1 MNEYIIKVE
10 NLSKVYKLYDKPID
24 RLKESLSIKK
34 KIYHKNHYALNN
46 VSFEIKK
53 GETIGIIGVNGSG
66 KSTLLKILTG
76 VLNQTNGSV
85 EVEGKIA
92 ALLELGA
99 GFNPEYSGMENIY
112 LNGTMMGFSKEQMSK
127 RIKDI
132 ISFADIGEFI
142 NQPVK
147 TYSSGMFARL
157 AFAVAINVEPDI
169 LIIDEALSVGD
180 VFFQLKCF
188 KKFED
193 FRKKNKTILF
203 VSHDMGS
210 ITKYCTSAIMIEKG
224 NLIAQGETKFIVD
237 LYKKSIVG
245 LSNENLIEETKS
257 NDTQKEQ
264 IDVWKNKI
272 NLNSDMIEYGNKKAE
287 IIDYGIFNNENIITN
302 VIEKNSYCFFKLKIR
317 FNEKINDPIFAF
329 SIKDVQG
336 FEITGTNTMLENLY
350 TGEMD
355 KNNIV
360 TVSFKQKMTL
370 QGGPYFISF
379 GCTGFGR
386 DENLEVYHRIYDI
399 VNIEILSSKVSNG
412 YFDLNSEIEIV
423 RN

>member
-1 MNEYIIKVE
+1 MNEPIIKVE
-10 NLSKVYKLYDKPID
+10 NLSKVYKLYEKPID

-34 KIYHKNHYALNN
+34 NIYHKDHYALNN
-46 VSFEIKK
+46 VSFKIEK
-53 GETIGIIGVNGSG
+53 GETVGIIGVNGSG

-76 VLNQTNGSV
+76 VLNPTEGIVSV
-85 EVEGKIA
+85 NGKIA

-99 GFNPEYSGMENIY
+99 GFNPEYSGIENIY
-112 LNGTMMGFSKEQMSK
+112 LNGTMMGFSKEQMK
-127 RIKDI
+127 DRLNDI
-132 ISFADIGEFI
+132 ILFADIGEFI

-157 AFAVAINVEPDI
+157 AFAVAINVDPDI

-210 ITKYCTSAIMIEKG
+210 ITKYCTSAIMIERG
-224 NLIAQGETKFIVD
+224 NLVAQGDTKFIVD

-245 LSNENLIEETKS
+245 LSNDNLLEETKS
-257 NDTQKEQ
+257 DNMEINQMDE
-264 IDVWKNKI
+264 WKNKMI
-272 NLNSDMIEYGNKKAE
+272 LNTDKLEYGNKKAE
-287 IIDYGIFNNENIITN
+287 IIDYGVFNDEHMVTN
-302 VIEKNSYCFFKLKIR
+302 VIEKNSCCFFKLKIR
-317 FNEKINDPIFAF
+317 FNEKINNPIFAF
-329 SIKDVQG
+329 SIKDVKG
-336 FEITGTNTMLENLY
+336 FEITGTNTMLENLD
-350 TGEMD
+350 TGEVD
-355 KNNIV
+355 VNDIIIV
-360 TVSFKQKMTL
+360 TFSQKMTL

-379 GCTGFGR
+379 GCTGFGK
-386 DENLEVYHRIYDI
+386 DGSLEVYHRIYDV
-399 VNIEILSSKVSNG
+399 VNIEILASKVSNG
-412 YFDLNSEIEIV
+412 YFDLNSKIDIV